1 MIIFAVLQ
9 TWSKIWPEDYCEEIQ
24 LEVRVVL
31 KLRGTGLQVQLYNHA
46 ALLPG
51 LQLAPK

>member
-9 TWSKIWPEDYCEEIQ
+9 TWSKIWPEDYCEEIL

-46 ALLPG
+46 ALCLVYISP
-51 LQLAPK
+51 